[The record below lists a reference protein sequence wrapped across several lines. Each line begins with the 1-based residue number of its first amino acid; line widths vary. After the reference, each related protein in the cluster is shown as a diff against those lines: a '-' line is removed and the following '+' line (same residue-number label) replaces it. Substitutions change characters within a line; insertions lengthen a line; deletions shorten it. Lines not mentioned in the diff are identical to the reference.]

1 MSYHGAVQEDALAR
15 PTLTVRDFRAG
26 FASLT
31 EPTDVGPSPTG
42 PKGTWFPGG
51 HECDDN
57 LARMGQHAPAAVEAA
72 RTKVEGLEEINRN
85 LTARLVETSDALTVA
100 SDEIAR
106 LKRELAKGHAGEPLP
121 PMTGEYSRQG
131 DLAVRGILGKLATGR
146 KGRGD

>member
-1 MSYHGAVQEDALAR
+1 MPR
-15 PTLTVRDFRAG
+15 PTMTVRDFRAG

-31 EPTDVGPSPTG
+31 EPTDVGPSPAG

-51 HECDDN
+51 HECPPEN
-57 LARMGQHAPAAVEAA
+57 VVRMGQHAPAAMEAA

-85 LTARLVETSDALTVA
+85 LTARLVETSDALLVA
-100 SDEIAR
+100 SDEVAR

-121 PMTGEYSRQG
+121 PATGGYSRQG

-146 KGRGD
+146 KGKD

>member
-1 MSYHGAVQEDALAR
+1 MTSAEFTGQI
-15 PTLTVRDFRAG
+15 
-26 FASLT
+26 ASLT
-31 EPTDVGPSPTG
+31 EPVRVKRYRAVLGD
-42 PKGTWFPGG
+42 WFPGG
-51 HECDDN
+51 HECADADVV
-57 LARMGQHAPAAVEAA
+57 RMGQHAPAAVEAA